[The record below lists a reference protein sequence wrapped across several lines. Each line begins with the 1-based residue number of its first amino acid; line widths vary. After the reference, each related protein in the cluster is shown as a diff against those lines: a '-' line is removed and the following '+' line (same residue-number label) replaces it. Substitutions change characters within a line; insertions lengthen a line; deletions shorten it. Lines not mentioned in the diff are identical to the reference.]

1 MNAQQQVIF
10 PKWDSMHLHNYVQ
23 SLDVLTLKEQGS
35 VAATSQGSDLCPCN
49 EHM

>member
-1 MNAQQQVIF
+1 MNAQQRVIF